1 MAEYPHILAGNILE
15 DATVSGEGFTEHS
28 VYKIEYAADL
38 SRMSKWQG
46 SDSSTSQRLVWTLAD
61 GPGTVDTF
69 VFDRNSDIT
78 GSSPRVSLHHAA
90 SAAGPWTPVKLASG
104 ADVVINSPDSGTIYW
119 NELTSVQDRCW
130 SVLLE
135 GLDGMTRPPS
145 IFNLWLGNRIE
156 LAFGPH
162 GDFDPYEEEITGE
175 SMHGASGGFQ
185 WTQRYRRRVLR
196 AAFENLTD
204 SQYSQLASWW
214 NTAAARGG
222 NWWWLSFPQSEPQD
236 ALYLNCEGMAHRF
249 ASNRAVR
256 HGTIEAWEVI

>member
-1 MAEYPHILAGNILE
+1 MAEYPHILAGNFLE
-15 DATVSGEGFTEHS
+15 DATVTGEGFTEHPI
-28 VYKIEYAADL
+28 YKIEYASDL

-46 SDSSTSQRLVWTLAD
+46 SGSAASQRLIWTLFD
-61 GPGTVDTF
+61 GPLSPDTF

-78 GSSPRVSLHHAA
+78 GNSPRVSLHHAA
-90 SAAGPWTPVKLASG
+90 SPVGPWTPVKRANG
-104 ADVVINSPDSGTIYW
+104 TDVVIDSTAGGSIYW
-119 NELTSVQDRCW
+119 EELTPVEDRCW
-130 SVLLE
+130 SLLLE

-145 IFNLWLGNRIE
+145 IFNVWLGNRIE
-156 LAFGPH
+156 LTFGPH

-196 AAFENLTD
+196 AAFENLTG
-204 SQYSQLASWW
+204 SQYGQLSAWW
-214 NTAAARGG
+214 KTAAANGR
-222 NWWWLSFPQSEPQD
+222 NWWWLTFPQSEQAD

-249 ASNRAVR
+249 AYTSSVR